1 MLEECCVAQLLPY
14 GGYWSGNL
22 ASADRK
28 GLAFNSLGNLIE
40 RQRGTELPMY
50 RVKLVYLQ
58 IRGSRSDSGHFVKP
72 LRNVNVASRI
82 SIISEMGSTDREKGT
97 RSYV

>member
-1 MLEECCVAQLLPY
+1 MSPGTVTAIEKVGVQLLPY

-40 RQRGTELPMY
+40 RQRETELPMY
-50 RVKLVYLQ
+50 RVKLVNLQ

-72 LRNVNVASRI
+72 L
-82 SIISEMGSTDREKGT
+82 
-97 RSYV
+97 